1 RSRVLPAA
9 GVAEERLAR
18 LPYHGLVA
26 DVGQVEGDLDDV
38 GEIGATGPQAG
49 AHVFEGLHG
58 LPLRVADSDD
68 LPVFIPGDHARYI
81 NEILDLEGQGGGAAE
96 IGCPQVWRRRPGT
109 PGFRAV
115 CATRAC
121 PGSSW
126 WPRPAAG

>member
-1 RSRVLPAA
+1 TRIGHRIDLQQGVRVDQVADRHQGRGRA

-96 IGCPQVWRRRPGT
+96 IGG
-109 PGFRAV
+109 
-115 CATRAC
+115 
-121 PGSSW
+121 
-126 WPRPAAG
+126 